1 MCGPAASSQNDL
13 HINGTKV
20 NGHSINGDSA
30 SGHVV
35 NGQHSSRKKQ
45 PSALRRMAPMIL
57 WGYAFDTLFYFFVI
71 HALLPRDLSPLPQ
84 YCPADNPGCTRRD
97 LFAFQVVSFLNLSYL
112 GFTGFHCFFVSKR
125 ARTILPRTPQGRYL
139 GHATG
144 KGALLPEAD
153 RINAAIVLFQGWDF
167 FVSLFFEEHCTAIM
181 MTHHALAFAC
191 GFGCLY
197 YEVSQIAN
205 QKCTERPRTT
215 DVFDLSLLDIVY
227 IGGVCEFSS
236 IFLSIS
242 HLFEFYSPS
251 DILGPSSSLLPVLPA
266 VITFSQAMFVITFFL
281 FRIVG
286 WALEARR
293 LFSDATYLLKNGL
306 IERYAPG
313 SGWFLWYLMTT
324 AGLLGALQVYWF
336 GEIVQ
341 KVMEI
346 LDG

>member
-1 MCGPAASSQNDL
+1 
-13 HINGTKV
+13 
-20 NGHSINGDSA
+20 
-30 SGHVV
+30 
-35 NGQHSSRKKQ
+35 
-45 PSALRRMAPMIL
+45 MAPMIL

-112 GFTGFHCFFVSKR
+112 GLTGFHCFFVSKR
-125 ARTILPRTPQGRYL
+125 ARNILPWTPQGRYL

-167 FVSLFFEEHCTAIM
+167 VVSLFFEEHCTAIM

-197 YEVSQIAN
+197 YEVNPYYA
-205 QKCTERPRTT
+205 
-215 DVFDLSLLDIVY
+215 VY

-313 SGWFLWYLMTT
+313 SGWFLWYLMTM